1 MATLKNPRYEKFA
14 QCLANGLS
22 QRKAYR
28 AAYPKSKKWKDATV
42 DSKASSLAKN
52 DKVLERLLELANES
66 SSKAVMSARERK
78 EWLTRVI
85 KEDTNEMRDRLRAVD
100 ILNRMEGEYIE
111 KVEVKDDERQQ
122 QKESISN
129 IESLV
134 KQMVQVEEDDISE

>member
-1 MATLKNPRYEKFA
+1 MATLKNTRYEKFA

-52 DKVLERLLELANES
+52 DKVLERLLELAKES
-66 SSKAVMSARERK
+66 SSKAVMNARERK
-78 EWLTRVI
+78 EWLTSI
-85 KEDTNEMRDRLRAVD
+85 IMKDDEETRDRLRAVD

-122 QKESISN
+122 QKQSISN